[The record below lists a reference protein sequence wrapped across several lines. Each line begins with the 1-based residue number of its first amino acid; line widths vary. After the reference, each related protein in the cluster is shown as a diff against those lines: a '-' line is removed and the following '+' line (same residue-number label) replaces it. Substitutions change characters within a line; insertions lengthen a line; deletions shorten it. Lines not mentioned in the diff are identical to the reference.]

1 MKEIETR
8 KCKIINEKTLLV
20 TVDMGKAMHTGYCR
34 CPDDTETKVF
44 EFFNT
49 GQGFHKFWGHITQVM
64 RAKNLEEMV
73 VGFEST
79 GPYAEP
85 LLHYLMKRRV
95 KLVQVNPMHT
105 KRLKEVQGNSPN
117 KTDQKDPKVIADII
131 ELGHALT
138 VIIPEGATAELRRLT
153 QARERAIQ
161 RRTAI
166 FNQLH
171 DLVFILFPEFLQVMN
186 TVKTVSSQYLLKHYP
201 TPQDII
207 HHGLDALTD
216 TLRRTSRGKLDEE
229 RARSLYEAARESAGI
244 KEGQT
249 SILIEIREILAIIE
263 SSERFIAEIEKE
275 MSCRLDEIPY
285 KNSLLSLKGI
295 GEITAAGLIGE
306 VGDFTKFKTISE
318 ITKLA
323 GLDLFEVSS
332 GKHKGQRH
340 ISKRGRPLM
349 RKLLFFAAI
358 NVVRKGGIMHEQYQ
372 KYINRGMPRMKA
384 LVAIARKLLCVIFAL
399 VRDHREY
406 ISNFRK
412 GQNTVPVK
420 EAA

>member
-8 KCKIINEKTLLV
+8 KGKIVNEKTLLV
-20 TVDMGKAMHTGYCR
+20 TVDMGKVTHTGYCR
-34 CPDDTETKVF
+34 CPDGTEIKVF

-49 GQGFHKFWGHITQVM
+49 GQGFHKFWGRITEVM
-64 RAKNLEEMV
+64 IAKKLEEMV

-79 GPYAEP
+79 GPYAGP

-105 KRLKEVQGNSPN
+105 KRLKELQGNSPN
-117 KTDQKDPKVIADII
+117 KTDQKVIADII

-138 VIIPEGATAELRRLT
+138 VVIPEGVAAELRRLT

-161 RRTAI
+161 RRTAL
-166 FNQLH
+166 FNQLQ
-171 DLVFILFPEFLQVMN
+171 DLAFIVFPEFSQVMKD
-186 TVKTVSSQYLLKHYP
+186 VKTVTSQYLLKHYP

-207 HHGLDALTD
+207 NYWLDALAVTMKK
-216 TLRRTSRGKLDEE
+216 TSRGKLGQE
-229 RARSLYEAARESAGI
+229 RAREVYEAARESAGI

-249 SILIEIREILAIIE
+249 SILLEIREILALIE
-263 SSERFIAEIEKE
+263 TSDRFIVEIEKE
-275 MSCRLDEIPY
+275 RSCHLDKIPY
-285 KNSLLSLKGI
+285 KNSILSLKGI

-306 VGDFTKFKTISE
+306 VGDFTKFGTISE

-332 GKHKGQRH
+332 GKHKGERN

-372 KYINRGMPRMKA
+372 KYIKRGMPGMKA
-384 LVAIARKLLCVIFAL
+384 LIAIARKLLCVIFAL

-406 ISNFRK
+406 ISNFGKR
-412 GQNTVPVK
+412 QNTVPVK